1 MAKILIVDDEPI
13 LRQLFQKVIEHD
25 GHTVVTAANGR
36 EALQVMREQVPDLIM
51 LDMQMPAMDGTTFLR
66 LIRRHQDWANIPVVI
81 MSAMAN
87 KCDVQNVGAL
97 GVRDYVLKAGFS
109 LPVLRKRISKYL
121 VTAPPAAAEAEATE
135 TAPAALLV
143 E

>member
-25 GHTVVTAANGR
+25 GHAVLTAANGR

-66 LIRRHQDWANIPVVI
+66 LIRRHQDWVNIPVVI

-87 KCDVQNVGAL
+87 RNDVQNVGAL

-121 VTAPPAAAEAEATE
+121 VTSPPAAAEAEATE
-135 TAPAALLV
+135 AAPAALLV